1 MKRILITGA
10 TGNIGMETIRFLYE
24 NDSNNQIIAGVREI
38 GRAKQ
43 ILSKYSKLEFVTFD
57 FEHLETFDKTLENID
72 TIFLLRPPHISD
84 IPTYFLPLIEKIKQK
99 NIHQI
104 VFLSVQ
110 GAEISKIIPH
120 NKIEKLIQDSGIDH
134 IFLRPAYF
142 MQNLTT
148 TLLKDIQLNRKII
161 LPAGKAKFNWIDVE
175 NIGETASILLEDF
188 ASHKNQSI
196 ELTGYEN
203 ENFSTVTDLINEV
216 ITDKIEYY
224 KVNPFKFYQIKKKE
238 NIPSGMILVMLML
251 HLLPRFQKAPRI
263 SNFYE
268 LLTGKKPTTL
278 REFIYREKEKFNT
291 LK

>member
-1 MKRILITGA
+1 MERILITGA

-224 KVNPFKFYQIKKKE
+224 KVNPFKFFQIKKKE